1 MTTEI
6 SDSTTTQDNWGA
18 VIQNDSTN
26 TQNTQVQA
34 EVVPKEQYLN
44 AQAFGTK
51 ARQNEIA
58 MATKLAQKDSAE
70 LHAISDSVVKDAV
83 TRQLL
88 WMSYAEASAV
98 LGANFDITASN
109 DDKSG
114 NNADNNSDIVRKLKL
129 LEYKDSQREKDSAL
143 AAFQAANPELFKWD
157 AEAMKAK
164 IEKELEY
171 VSASLPIEER
181 ISRAATASLGNPM
194 DKQSLAYNLLLNW
207 TAWNPRGVANP
218 QEEAKT
224 KTENLQSELR
234 AMWWLPAK
242 K

>member
-1 MTTEI
+1 MTTEV
-6 SDSTTTQDNWGA
+6 SDSTTTPTGEV

-26 TQNTQVQA
+26 TQNPQGQA
-34 EVVPKEQYLN
+34 EVVTKEEYLN

-58 MATKLAQKDSAE
+58 MATRLAQKDSKE
-70 LHAISDSVVKDAV
+70 LHAIEDSKVKDAV
-83 TRQLL
+83 TKSLL
-88 WMSYAEASAV
+88 WMTYAEASAV
-98 LGANFDITASN
+98 LGANFEITASN

-114 NNADNNSDIVRKLKL
+114 NDATNDTEIVRKLKL
-129 LEYKDSQREKDSAL
+129 LEYKDAQREKSSAMDL
-143 AAFQAANPELFKWD
+143 FQAANPELFKWD
-157 AEAMKAK
+157 VEAMKER

-171 VSASLPIEER
+171 VSASLPIDER
-181 ISRAATASLGNPM
+181 IRRAATASLGNPM
-194 DKQSLAYNLLLNW
+194 DKQSLAYNLLLNG
-207 TAWNPRGVANP
+207 TAWSPRGVANP

-234 AMWWLPAK
+234 AMWGLPAK

>member
-6 SDSTTTQDNWGA
+6 SDSVTTQDNWGGT
-18 VIQNDSTN
+18 IQNDSTN

-34 EVVPKEQYLN
+34 EVVTKEEYLN

-58 MATKLAQKDSAE
+58 MATRLAQKDSKE
-70 LHAISDSVVKDAV
+70 LHAIEDSKVKDAV
-83 TRQLL
+83 TKQLL
-88 WMSYAEASAV
+88 WMTYAEASAV
-98 LGANFDITASN
+98 LGSNFEITTSN

-114 NNADNNSDIVRKLKL
+114 NDATNDSDIVRKLKL
-129 LEYKDSQREKDSAL
+129 LEFKDSQREKDSAL
-143 AAFQAANPELFKWD
+143 ATFQSANPDMFKWD
-157 AEAMKAK
+157 AEAMKAR

-171 VSASLPIEER
+171 VSAALPIDER
-181 ISRAATASLGNPM
+181 IRRAATASLGNPM
-194 DKQSLAYNLLLNW
+194 DKQSLAYNLLLNG
-207 TAWNPRGVANP
+207 TAWSPRGVANP
-218 QEEAKT
+218 NEEAKT

-234 AMWWLPAK
+234 VMWGLPAK

>member
-6 SDSTTTQDNWGA
+6 SDSVTTQDNWGGT
-18 VIQNDSTN
+18 IQNDSTN

-34 EVVPKEQYLN
+34 EVVTKEEYLN

-58 MATKLAQKDSAE
+58 MATRLAQKDSKE
-70 LHAISDSVVKDAV
+70 LPAIEDSKVKDAV
-83 TRQLL
+83 TKQLL
-88 WMSYAEASAV
+88 WMTYAEASAV
-98 LGANFDITASN
+98 LGSNFEITTSN

-114 NNADNNSDIVRKLKL
+114 NDATNDSDIVRKLKL
-129 LEYKDSQREKDSAL
+129 LEFKDSQREKDSAL
-143 AAFQAANPELFKWD
+143 ATFQSANPDMFKWD
-157 AEAMKAK
+157 AEAMKAR

-171 VSASLPIEER
+171 VSAALPIDER
-181 ISRAATASLGNPM
+181 IRRAATASLGNPM
-194 DKQSLAYNLLLNW
+194 DKQSLAYNLLLNG
-207 TAWNPRGVANP
+207 TAWSPRGVANP
-218 QEEAKT
+218 NEEAKT

-234 AMWWLPAK
+234 VMWGLPAK

>member
-6 SDSTTTQDNWGA
+6 SDSVTTQDNWA
-18 VIQNDSTN
+18 ATIQNDSTN
-26 TQNTQVQA
+26 NQNTQVQA
-34 EVVPKEQYLN
+34 DVVTKEEYLN

-58 MATKLAQKDSAE
+58 MATKLAQKDSKE
-70 LHAISDSVVKDAV
+70 LHAIEDSKVKDAV
-83 TRQLL
+83 TKQLL
-88 WMSYAEASAV
+88 WMTYAEASAV
-98 LGANFDITASN
+98 LGANFEITASN

-114 NNADNNSDIVRKLKL
+114 NNATNDSEVVRKLKL
-129 LEYKDSQREKDSAL
+129 LEFKDSQREKDSAL
-143 AAFQAANPELFKWD
+143 ASFQAANPELFKGD
-157 AEAMKAK
+157 ANAMKER

-171 VSASLPIEER
+171 VSTALPIDER
-181 ISRAATASLGNPM
+181 IRRAATASLGNPM